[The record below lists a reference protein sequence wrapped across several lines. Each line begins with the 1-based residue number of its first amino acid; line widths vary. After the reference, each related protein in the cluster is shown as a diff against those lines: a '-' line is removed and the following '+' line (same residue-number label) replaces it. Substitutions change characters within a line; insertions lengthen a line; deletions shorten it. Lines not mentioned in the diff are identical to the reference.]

1 MRVMSWIGMVTCG
14 VRFFAYMWSDLPI
27 TIKLEL
33 LMEDQAEI
41 REMPDLHLQATTNVV
56 QQDPKEEVVWIEDY
70 KFTPTVDPKSLQDAE
85 KENDDDLR
93 GRQVR
98 AALKSVIFWYELG
111 FVVFPVLAVAT
122 DEPVLSI
129 WSLFEICTWEGSRT
143 ILDAIFLN
151 LGKMA
156 QAMVLGLLMIYAWMV
171 FGIMVLK
178 DAQKEDTCANLFQCF
193 TSYVDTCIRDTGV
206 NALVANV
213 NEDLKYPH
221 NIWDALGAGGET
233 RDNGVFA
240 IRFFWDVSFQ
250 IFFNYILVA
259 IITGIV
265 IDGFSVLKEAKEEM
279 EDDLNSVCFV
289 CDLGRFKLDNSGIG
303 FDKHIR
309 TEHNP
314 RWYLSYLIHLRRLP
328 YVNLGEQQ
336 RYIYDMVW
344 PKRKQKRSCAWMP
357 REETFTLETEEE
369 ENREFHEIHHRV
381 DEIDDF
387 MKKSLLKIEQRLEAV
402 DKAIKQVDAR
412 FHTPHGDPESSH
424 RLTPVSR

>member
-1 MRVMSWIGMVTCG
+1 MRVMSWIGMVTCA
-14 VRFFAYMWSDLPI
+14 VRFFAYMWSDLPL

-33 LMEDQAEI
+33 LREDQAEI
-41 REMPDLHLQATTNVV
+41 QAMPDLYLKAPTNVV
-56 QQDPKEEVVWIEDY
+56 EQDPKEEVVWIEDY
-70 KFTPTVDPKSLQDAE
+70 KSTPPVDPKSLEDKE
-85 KENDDDLR
+85 EENDDDLR

-111 FVVFPVLAVAT
+111 FVIFPVLAVAT
-122 DEPVLSI
+122 DEPVLSL

-156 QAMVLGLLMIYAWMV
+156 QAMVLGLLMIYAWMI

-193 TSYVDTCIRDTGV
+193 TAYVDTCIRDVGV
-206 NALVANV
+206 NELVATV
-213 NEDLKYPH
+213 NEDIKYPH
-221 NIWDALGAGGET
+221 NIWDALGAGGES
-233 RDNGVFA
+233 RDNGVWG
-240 IRFFWDVSFQ
+240 IRFVWDVSFQ

-265 IDGFSVLKEAKEEM
+265 IDGFGALKEAKEEM
-279 EDDLNSVCFV
+279 EDDLKSVCFV

-314 RWYLSYLIHLRRLP
+314 RWYLSYLIHLQRLP
-328 YVNLGEQQ
+328 YINLSEQQ

-344 PKRKQKRSCAWMP
+344 PKKNQKRSFAWMP

-369 ENREFHEIHHRV
+369 ENQELLEIHHRV

-387 MKKSLLKIEQRLEAV
+387 MKKGLLNIEQRLEAV

-412 FHTPHGDPESSH
+412 FHTPHGGLE
-424 RLTPVSR
+424 